1 MSGSRNSTS
10 KAVFIMPLC
19 LGLACL
25 VVMVWGQ
32 CGPPPQRPNTVLTG
46 EGRPD
51 YVEGA
56 VVRYSCQ
63 VGFTKTKAGAASITC
78 KNKAWS
84 ESTLVCVPKS
94 CGSPG
99 EILNGQYVYPGEGVT
114 FGQKVTAVCDKGYQ
128 LSGSGV
134 RNCRDNGWD
143 GSIPQCEPVKCPD
156 PPEIQ
161 NGHIKYLPGRTVTYS
176 TVITYEC
183 SAGYYLEGDRD
194 SVCTEDGT
202 FNSDPPRCKEVKDC
216 QNPLVKNGRKVAG
229 FGHSYKHNQDVS
241 FACDQ
246 GHRLDG
252 SSSVTC
258 QGNGTWLPP
267 VPKCLPI
274 DSKSELNPGGRA
286 DSLGTASVL
295 LGLVTSV
302 TLMLLS

>member
-1 MSGSRNSTS
+1 MSGSTS
-10 KAVFIMPLC
+10 NAVFVMRLC
-19 LGLACL
+19 LGLAWL
-25 VVMVWGQ
+25 VVTVSGQ

-46 EGRPD
+46 EDKPD
-51 YVEGA
+51 YAEGA
-56 VVRYSCQ
+56 VLRYACQ
-63 VGFTKTKAGAASITC
+63 VGFVKITAGAASITC

-84 ESTLVCVPKS
+84 DSTLVCVPKS

-99 EILNGQYVYPGEGVT
+99 EILNGQYVFTGEGVT
-114 FGQKVTAVCDKGYQ
+114 FGQKATAVCDKGYQ

-134 RNCRDNGWD
+134 RNCRENGWD
-143 GSIPQCEPVKCPD
+143 GGVPQCEPVKCPD

-161 NGHIKYLPGRTVTYS
+161 NGYIKNPPGQTVTYN
-176 TVITYEC
+176 TVIMYEC

-194 SVCTEDGT
+194 SVCAEDGT
-202 FNSDPPRCKEVKDC
+202 YNSAPPRCKVVKDC
-216 QNPLVKNGRKVAG
+216 ENPLVKNGRKVQG
-229 FGHSYKHNQDVS
+229 FGHSYKQNHAVS
-241 FACDQ
+241 FSCDE

-286 DSLGTASVL
+286 GSLSAAPVL
-295 LGLVTSV
+295 LGLITIV
-302 TLMLLS
+302 TLMLFS